1 LWLPLVPF
9 LTSGADIWHYSVAD
23 IWHYR
28 IGAGIRLVLH
38 GKVGKTENKK
48 LKIAI
53 GKIKMSGFILQEQST
68 ISNTL

>member
-1 LWLPLVPF
+1 
-9 LTSGADIWHYSVAD
+9 
-23 IWHYR
+23 
-28 IGAGIRLVLH
+28 LVLH